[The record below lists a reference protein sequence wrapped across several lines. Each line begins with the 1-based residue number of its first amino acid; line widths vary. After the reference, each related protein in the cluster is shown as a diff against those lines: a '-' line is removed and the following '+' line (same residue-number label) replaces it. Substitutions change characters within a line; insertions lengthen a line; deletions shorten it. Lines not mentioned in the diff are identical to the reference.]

1 MSNIEKYRG
10 NPIASSASQT
20 NLLNLLFEQVPEEYN
35 AIELVISFD
44 EKSVK
49 IKELSA
55 YLDVIYRFDAHLSD
69 IGFNRYIHYPHLQI
83 EIDEVRFGSWE
94 IVIQRFLGSVD
105 ADKLAIIYL
114 ALKFLP
120 NIIRT
125 FSDSIYRYYEIMD
138 KRGDFLEKRDRRIQR
153 KKIGELI
160 DQEFEFS
167 KLDKKQRDKLVDVL
181 EELYQKTDN
190 KLIPAS
196 RLATKTI
203 KSLIMNPIKKK
214 KNQT

>member
-1 MSNIEKYRG
+1 MSNIEKHRG
-10 NPIASSASQT
+10 NPIALSASKT
-20 NLLNLLFEQVPEEYN
+20 NLLNLLFEQIPEEYN

-44 EKSVK
+44 ENSIK

-69 IGFNRYIHYPHLQI
+69 IGFNRYIHYPNLQI
-83 EIDEVRFGSWE
+83 EIDEIRFGSWE

-125 FSDSIYRYYEIMD
+125 FSDDIYRYFEIMD
-138 KRGDFLEKRDRRIQR
+138 KREDFLEKRDKRIQR
-153 KKIGELI
+153 KKIRELI
-160 DQEFEFS
+160 NQEFEFS
-167 KLDKKQRDKLVDVL
+167 NLDKKQREKLVEIL
-181 EELYQKTDN
+181 QELYQKTEN

-196 RLATKTI
+196 RLASKTI
-203 KSLIMNPIKKK
+203 KSLKINPVKKK
-214 KNQT
+214 KN

>member
-1 MSNIEKYRG
+1 MSNIEKYKG
-10 NPIASSASQT
+10 NSIALSASKT
-20 NLLNLLFEQVPEEYN
+20 YLLNLLFEQIPDEYN

-44 EKSVK
+44 EKSIK

-69 IGFNRYIHYPHLQI
+69 KGFNRYIHYPNLQI

-94 IVIQRFLGSVD
+94 IVIQRFLGSLD

-120 NIIRT
+120 NIIQT
-125 FSDSIYRYYEIMD
+125 FSDGVYRYYEIMD
-138 KRGDFLEKRDRRIQR
+138 KREDFLEKRDKRIQR
-153 KKIGELI
+153 KRIRELI
-160 DQEFEFS
+160 NQEFEFS
-167 KLDKKQRDKLVDVL
+167 NLDKKQREKLVEIL

-196 RLATKTI
+196 RLANKTI
-203 KSLIMNPIKKK
+203 KSLKINPIKKK
-214 KNQT
+214 KN